1 MIRTKKINYAAII
14 QVRSGSKRLPIKS
27 LLDLGSLKTIEWVI
41 KRVKKTSLLDEIILA
56 TTKKQEDKIFNKFA
70 KKNKIKIFFGDEK
83 NVLKRFCDAGEKFR
97 VHNIIRI
104 CADRPFI
111 DPKFIDKLI
120 NFFKKN
126 KCDLAFNHVSNK
138 KLKFKCID
146 GFGAEVF
153 SLQSLKKIQ
162 EKTFNKN
169 DLEHVTKYFYNNKR
183 FKVSP
188 VPVKKLFKRSQISL
202 DLDTKKDFVY
212 LNNLVKKNNFN
223 IFSKSENIVKAAIYE
238 SN

>member
-1 MIRTKKINYAAII
+1 MVLV
-14 QVRSGSKRLPIKS
+14 QKS
-27 LLDLGSLKTIEWVI
+27 
-41 KRVKKTSLLDEIILA
+41 
-56 TTKKQEDKIFNKFA
+56 F
-70 KKNKIKIFFGDEK
+70 
-83 NVLKRFCDAGEKFR
+83 
-97 VHNIIRI
+97 H
-104 CADRPFI
+104 
-111 DPKFIDKLI
+111 
-120 NFFKKN
+120 
-126 KCDLAFNHVSNK
+126 
-138 KLKFKCID
+138 
-146 GFGAEVF
+146 
-153 SLQSLKKIQ
+153 LQSLKSR
-162 EKTFNKN
+162 KTFNKN

>member
-1 MIRTKKINYAAII
+1 M
-14 QVRSGSKRLPIKS
+14 
-27 LLDLGSLKTIEWVI
+27 DLGSLKTIEWVI

-120 NFFKKN
+120 NFLKN

-188 VPVKKLFKRSQISL
+188 VGKVIQRSQISL

-223 IFSKSENIVKAAIYE
+223 IFSKSLKIL
-238 SN
+238 

>member
-14 QVRSGSKRLPIKS
+14 QVRTGSKRLPNKS

-162 EKTFNKN
+162 
-169 DLEHVTKYFYNNKR
+169 
-183 FKVSP
+183 
-188 VPVKKLFKRSQISL
+188 
-202 DLDTKKDFVY
+202 
-212 LNNLVKKNNFN
+212 
-223 IFSKSENIVKAAIYE
+223 
-238 SN
+238 